1 MARATIPK
9 TRSGS
14 GRQPAKPGRAKS
26 SAAEVQP
33 AVKAF
38 KVVASGRRPAA
49 KQAAPISAVS
59 KDDLRA
65 RIEKLERA
73 NSTLR
78 AKNKELRL
86 AHVEAAEQLDELT
99 LRLEAAERRVGR
111 QARGESE
118 TPAGRGRGGAVSR
131 RRRGSA
137 RGEDSGADEDG
148 SDEMARSPESMA
160 V

>member
-14 GRQPAKPGRAKS
+14 GRQPAKLGRAKS
-26 SAAEVQP
+26 KAAEMQA
-33 AVKAF
+33 AVKPA
-38 KVVASGRRPAA
+38 KSATSGRRAST
-49 KQAAPISAVS
+49 KQGAPVGAIS

-73 NSTLR
+73 NATLR
-78 AKNKELRL
+78 AKNKELRF

-99 LRLEAAERRVGR
+99 LRLEAAERRAGR
-111 QARGESE
+111 QTRAETE
-118 TPAGRGRGGAVSR
+118 TPAGRGRGGAVSP

-137 RGEDSGADEDG
+137 RAEADT
-148 SDEMARSPESMA
+148 SDDEESDVMDRTA
-160 V
+160 EPMGV